1 MKKVTDESFKK
12 YGKVIS
18 NLDFSDLLEKMNAT
32 QVPEDVI
39 YVPSM
44 ECLEKSDVA
53 QKLKNSIYGGLDIQI
68 GYCNGHNKS
77 LNALEYHRCIRS
89 GCGGG

>member
-39 YVPSM
+39 YVW
-44 ECLEKSDVA
+44 
-53 QKLKNSIYGGLDIQI
+53 KN
-68 GYCNGHNKS
+68 
-77 LNALEYHRCIRS
+77 RM
-89 GCGGG
+89 

>member
-44 ECLEKSDVA
+44 EFLEKSDVA
-53 QKLKNSIYGGLDIQI
+53 QKLKNSIYEKYSSILR
-68 GYCNGHNKS
+68 GY
-77 LNALEYHRCIRS
+77 LLYFLYR
-89 GCGGG
+89 

>member
-1 MKKVTDESFKK
+1 MKKITDESFKK

-39 YVPSM
+39 YVLPNEIGKKCFAYAFFM
-44 ECLEKSDVA
+44 LQVIKRLLWKNDKKVT
-53 QKLKNSIYGGLDIQI
+53 LKRQYI
-68 GYCNGHNKS
+68 G
-77 LNALEYHRCIRS
+77 
-89 GCGGG
+89 

>member
-32 QVPEDVI
+32 MLGKIGCSTEI
-39 YVPSM
+39 
-44 ECLEKSDVA
+44 EK
-53 QKLKNSIYGGLDIQI
+53 
-68 GYCNGHNKS
+68 
-77 LNALEYHRCIRS
+77 
-89 GCGGG
+89 